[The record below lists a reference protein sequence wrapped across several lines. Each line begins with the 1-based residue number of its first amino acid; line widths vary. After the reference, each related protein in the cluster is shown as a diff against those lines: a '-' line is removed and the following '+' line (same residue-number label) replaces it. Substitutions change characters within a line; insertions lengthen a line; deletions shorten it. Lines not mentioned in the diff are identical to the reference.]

1 MAFMSSSGGRNART
15 WWHTIRHFVVGAGI
29 EGLTRGYWFLAK
41 ADVSEDMRRKIVSA
55 SEGSY
60 EYMKSSRTRW
70 RLSVRQ
76 SVAQMDKEADPSRL
90 WKGRGFDHRVNM
102 VGGFGEDESDN
113 EAIAIEAKVQDEMA
127 LVEAMEQEASV
138 LMTQVAKR
146 RSMVERT
153 RGFQK
158 TESGEEREPKGST
171 I

>member
-1 MAFMSSSGGRNART
+1 MS
-15 WWHTIRHFVVGAGI
+15 V
-29 EGLTRGYWFLAK
+29 
-41 ADVSEDMRRKIVSA
+41 
-55 SEGSY
+55 
-60 EYMKSSRTRW
+60 KSSRTR

-76 SVAQMDKEADPSRL
+76 SVAQTDKEANPSRL

-146 RSMVERT
+146 RSMVERA

-158 TESGEEREPKGST
+158 TESGEERAKRINNMKQRMPRNACRAHGKTVFGHWHSDME
-171 I
+171 